1 MEVTA
6 RFTRTLVNDYAIGD
20 ALHDLADDATAV
32 LAVTGTGI
40 SLAHDGR
47 LVFATAADKRIT
59 ALERIQQE
67 TQQGACV
74 DAYRSDEPVL
84 IADLGCVSGRWPRL
98 ATGAADVGIVALAGI
113 PMHLDGSRLGALGL
127 YHDRP
132 HDWTADVEAARLLAH
147 MATAYVANA
156 ARLDQVRHTAEQL
169 QEALD
174 SRVITEQA
182 KGILAGER
190 NITVDEAFARLRSHA
205 RNNHVSLRAVADAVV
220 NLRLRP

>member
-1 MEVTA
+1 V
-6 RFTRTLVNDYAIGD
+6 
-20 ALHDLADDATAV
+20 
-32 LAVTGTGI
+32 
-40 SLAHDGR
+40 
-47 LVFATAADKRIT
+47 
-59 ALERIQQE
+59 
-67 TQQGACV
+67 
-74 DAYRSDEPVL
+74 P
-84 IADLGCVSGRWPRL
+84 GRWPEL
-98 ATGAADVGIVALAGI
+98 AAAAADVGIVAVAGI
-113 PMHLDGSRLGALGL
+113 PMHLNGTRLGALDL

-132 HDWTADVEAARLLAH
+132 HDWTDDVEAARLLAY

-174 SRVITEQA
+174 SRVVIEQA

-190 NITVDEAFARLRSHA
+190 NITVDEAFATLRSHA